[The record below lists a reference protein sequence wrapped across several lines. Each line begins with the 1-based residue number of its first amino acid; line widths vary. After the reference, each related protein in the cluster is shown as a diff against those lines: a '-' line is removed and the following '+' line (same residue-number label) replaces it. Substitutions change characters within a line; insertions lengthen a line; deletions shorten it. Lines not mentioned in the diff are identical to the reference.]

1 MISHLNQRFSLRL
14 KSLPYWDWEEDAD
27 DEGGST
33 VFEMFGSLTRHN
45 RETGECLW
53 QTVHDGCL
61 DRDIN
66 DEFGFWSMRRVLGM
80 VTNFEQY
87 TDDWEN
93 ASERNNGF
101 RTALEGGPHATPH
114 NYLGAIMTTINAPD
128 DPLFYLHHANVDRI
142 WSIWQDYRDHDL
154 LLREEYVVPI
164 HYGGQRIDQPMSFPS
179 TDEISWDFRLSE
191 TGNYP
196 TPRDMLNNN
205 DRIHVRYVEDQMA
218 RTLNYSP
225 NPDWFQPA
233 SSSDIWESRCDRRLG
248 EERRILKHGGH
259 RNGPVGTLEALQ
271 STSLRGR
278 SDGTID
284 YFKNEEQQTE
294 SMDTSLDECLSTNTF
309 SRRADR
315 DDWDRLCHEMPLTA
329 TYAERMAAMAQDECN
344 RKGNPFGATPE
355 WIEHVNMSNELVTF
369 ECFHLPD
376 RIEV

>member
-1 MISHLNQRFSLRL
+1 
-14 KSLPYWDWEEDAD
+14 
-27 DEGGST
+27 
-33 VFEMFGSLTRHN
+33 
-45 RETGECLW
+45 
-53 QTVHDGCL
+53 
-61 DRDIN
+61 
-66 DEFGFWSMRRVLGM
+66 MRRVLGM
-80 VTNFEQY
+80 VTNFEQF

-93 ASERNNGF
+93 ASRRNNGF
-101 RTALEGGPHATPH
+101 GTAIEGGPHATPH
-114 NYLGAIMTTINAPD
+114 NYLGAIMTTMNAPD

-142 WSIWQDYRDHDL
+142 WSLWQDYRDHDL
-154 LLREEYVVPI
+154 LHPDEYVAPI
-164 HYGGQRIDQPMSFPS
+164 HYAGRRIDQPMSFPS
-179 TDEISWDFRLSE
+179 TDDISWDFRLSE

-233 SSSDIWESRCDRRLG
+233 SSSDVWESRCDRRLG

-259 RNGPVGTLEALQ
+259 RNGPVGALTDLQ

-278 SDGTID
+278 SDGTI
-284 YFKNEEQQTE
+284 YYLENEGQQNEEVDLPRTYFSDDGQYLTPNVA
-294 SMDTSLDECLSTNTF
+294 SLDECLSMNTF
-309 SRRADR
+309 SRRTDR
-315 DDWDRLCHEMPLTA
+315 DDWESLCHEMPLTA

-355 WIEHVNMSNELVTF
+355 WIEHMKMSNELVTF

-376 RIEV
+376 RMEV